1 MTLVELSDNLCALQT
16 NEKALVTAM
25 FERESR
31 REKILEARHREMR
44 LKERVKSA
52 AEGERASSAKAS

>member
-1 MTLVELSDNLCALQT
+1 MILVELSDNLCALQT

-44 LKERVKSA
+44 LKERDKSA
-52 AEGERASSAKAS
+52 VEGERAASATAS